1 MAHILDF
8 WIFYQF
14 GPILALK
21 VNFLTII
28 GLLVIF
34 TSKNQNFAPKR

>member
-1 MAHILDF
+1 MAYFLDLLK
-8 WIFYQF
+8 IYQF

-21 VNFLTII
+21 VDFLTII